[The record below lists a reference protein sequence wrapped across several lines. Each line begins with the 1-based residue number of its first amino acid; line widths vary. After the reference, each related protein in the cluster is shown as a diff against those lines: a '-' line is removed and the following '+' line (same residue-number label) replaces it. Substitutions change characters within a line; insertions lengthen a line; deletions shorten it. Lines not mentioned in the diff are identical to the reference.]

1 LDWPFH
7 WQLVTRFIRSDD
19 VSDEQ
24 QADLFP
30 PGAIP
35 QGDSDFLTSD
45 ASIQAALGAF
55 EKHMEDEGFSEN
67 TRKAFASDIRLLGKY
82 LGIGQP
88 IGEIGTK
95 NLNDFLNWLLYERGV
110 PCSPKSY
117 ARRVTTLKV
126 FFGWLQE
133 TGVLVINPSVSV
145 IQVSVS
151 SPLPTV
157 PSEEDIMRALAITS
171 TIRNGSDKTK
181 ADARPHLL
189 LTLLL
194 QTGIKK
200 GEAMAIV
207 PNHID
212 RDHPDGPFLFI
223 RYKNPRLRYKER
235 KIALEPGW
243 LETLDEYLTQYEPP
257 DTLFTCTARN
267 LEYILSDVS
276 EAAGLHKGALS
287 FENLRWAAA
296 LRDYNK
302 GEEHGV
308 IRQKLGLS
316 KISWRE
322 TKSKLDRLRATDGSL
337 TV

>member
-1 LDWPFH
+1 
-7 WQLVTRFIRSDD
+7 VN
-19 VSDEQ
+19 DEQ

-30 PGAIP
+30 PGAFP
-35 QGDSDFLTSD
+35 QDDSNILTSD

-67 TRKAFASDIRLLGKY
+67 TRKAFASDMRLLGKY

-95 NLNDFLNWLLYERGV
+95 NLNDFLNWLLHERGV

-133 TGVLVINPSVSV
+133 TGVLVSNPAASVV
-145 IQVSVS
+145 QVSVS

-157 PSEEDIMRALAITS
+157 PSDEDIMKALAVT
-171 TIRNGSDKTK
+171 TVMRRGNDEAKP
-181 ADARPHLL
+181 DARPHLL

-212 RDHPDGPFLFI
+212 RDDPNAPLLFV

-235 KIALEPGW
+235 KIALEPSW
-243 LETLDEYLTQYEPP
+243 LETLDEYLAQYEPP

-276 EAAGLHKGALS
+276 VAAGLKQGTLS
-287 FENLRWAAA
+287 FENLRWASA
-296 LRDYNK
+296 LRDYKK
-302 GEEHGV
+302 GEEHGE

-322 TKSKLDRLRATDGSL
+322 TRSKLDRLRAAEGAPNA
-337 TV
+337 